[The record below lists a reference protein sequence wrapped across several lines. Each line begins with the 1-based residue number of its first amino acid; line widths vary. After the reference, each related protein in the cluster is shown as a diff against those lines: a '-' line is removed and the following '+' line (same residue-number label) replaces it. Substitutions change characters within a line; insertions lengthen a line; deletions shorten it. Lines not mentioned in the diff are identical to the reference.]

1 MSQSEPETYRGSAWR
16 ARFIRAPK
24 LALEVAQM
32 EAFTAVD
39 EVASVVLG
47 AKTGADNYF
56 FVEKV
61 GRDGDR
67 LQIEGI
73 GHWTGAMP
81 RKDLRAAVQSPK
93 DLDVVTPRGK
103 RRLARIQLRTWS
115 SFYFA
120 PRPGYTDKAVRDYV
134 HYGEAQRIPERTLVA
149 DNAVGERWYIQRDRL
164 HVSADWMLPY
174 SSGYD
179 YGATWSEGALIGGR
193 LVGVTPRDDVE
204 SMMLGAAL
212 NSSATIA
219 TRLLVGVAT
228 GNEGAFDVGPPAVR
242 LMRIPDPRR
251 LDTPAVR
258 QAFGAILEEGWL
270 PPGPNRRGE
279 VDEQRLRL
287 DRAVFEALGLAPGA
301 AASLCDRLYRSY
313 SRWRTSVEDVESRM
327 QDNRRALARRGGSR
341 RENPVA
347 RATRTVTAEMQPLPL
362 LFADLVPSA
371 TIELIDARLPDN
383 PSDQDALL
391 PDTSVNVEGRP
402 VDLGSEERVE
412 FVRTLRRMGARGPIP
427 VPRSPSMCASAGM
440 AAAAALT
447 MVRQE
452 AAARAVPY
460 VGLELAEDVAEAV
473 ARNWT
478 ASALSD
484 LQTRFNKAAE
494 PTAAPGGN
502 PSLFEPEG
510 LVPPLERPR
519 T

>member
-32 EAFTAVD
+32 DAFAAVD

-67 LQIEGI
+67 LKIEGME
-73 GHWTGAMP
+73 HWTGALP

-93 DLDVVTPRGK
+93 DLDVATPRGK

-174 SSGYD
+174 NSGYD

-193 LVGVTPRDDVE
+193 LVGVTPRQGIDTTL
-204 SMMLGAAL
+204 LGAAL

-258 QAFGAILEEGWL
+258 QSFEAILEEGCL

-301 AASLCDRLYRSY
+301 SASLCDRLYASY

-347 RATRTVTAEMQPLPL
+347 RATRTVTAEMQPLPP
-362 LFADLVPSA
+362 LFADLMPSPA
-371 TIELIDARLPDN
+371 VEVLDARLADT
-383 PSDQDALL
+383 PSDQDALV
-391 PDTSVNVEGRP
+391 PDTSVNVGGLP
-402 VDLGSEERVE
+402 VDLGSEERVD
-412 FVRTLRRMGARGPIP
+412 FVRALRQLGARGPIP
-427 VPRSPSMCASAGM
+427 VPRSSVVC
-440 AAAAALT
+440 AAAGKAAAVALAR
-447 MVRQE
+447 VRQE

-460 VGLELAEDVAEAV
+460 VGVELADDVAQAV
-473 ARNWT
+473 VRNW
-478 ASALSD
+478 AAAAVSD
-484 LQTRFNKAAE
+484 LQTRFNNPADVVAV
-494 PTAAPGGN
+494 PGAD

-510 LVPPLERPR
+510 LVPPIDHRKG
-519 T
+519 